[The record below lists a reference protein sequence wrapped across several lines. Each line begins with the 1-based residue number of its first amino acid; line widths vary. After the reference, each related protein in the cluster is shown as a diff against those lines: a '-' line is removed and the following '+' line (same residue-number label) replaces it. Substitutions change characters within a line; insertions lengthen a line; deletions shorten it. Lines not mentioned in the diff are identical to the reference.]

1 MLPGTDWR
9 APPELRSARTLRDT
23 RFRFARTQP
32 ARRIGQEVGGRWF
45 SGNGPPTN
53 GACGQGRKG
62 RARHMR
68 YRSTSGKAPLTSL
81 RGAVLRGLA
90 PDGGLYMPVEIARH
104 SPEELEEFR
113 RLPFTEVCF
122 RVVRPFATPDV
133 PEEMLWQIVAES
145 INFPVKLVS
154 LSPGLHILE
163 LFHGPTLAFK
173 DFGARFMAR
182 LMGYFVRGESR
193 PLTVLVATSG
203 DTGSAVAHGFLGV
216 RGIRVV
222 ILYPS
227 KRISEAQ
234 EKQFTTLGENI
245 TALEV
250 AGSFDDCQRLVKQA
264 FTDAEL
270 NKRTFLTSA
279 NSINIGRLLPQM
291 FYHVA
296 AYRQM
301 PVASVPL
308 VVSVPSGNLGNLTA
322 GIFAKRI
329 GLPVVMFV
337 AATNANDVVPEYLS
351 SGEFHPRPATQ
362 TLSNAMDVGNPNNFP
377 RLLDLCRGR
386 LELVRREIWGHAAT
400 DDETLQEM
408 KSIHDR
414 FGYIADPHT
423 AVGVLGWEAYK
434 RANCEPAQGLVLATA
449 HPAKFAD
456 VVMRAIG
463 TAPPLP
469 DRLVACLKREKLS
482 LPMTNAYDDFKQFLD
497 ANKG

>member
-1 MLPGTDWR
+1 L
-9 APPELRSARTLRDT
+9 
-23 RFRFARTQP
+23 
-32 ARRIGQEVGGRWF
+32 
-45 SGNGPPTN
+45 
-53 GACGQGRKG
+53 
-62 RARHMR
+62 R
-68 YRSTSGKAPLTSL
+68 YRSTSREAPLTSL

-90 PDGGLYMPVEIARH
+90 PDGGLYMPAEIARH

-113 RLPFTEVCF
+113 GLPFTEVCF
-122 RVVRPFATPDV
+122 RVARPFATPDV
-133 PEEMLWQIVAES
+133 PEEVLWQIVSEA
-145 INFPVKLVS
+145 INFPVNLVS

-182 LMGYFVRGESR
+182 LMGYFVRGETR

-203 DTGSAVAHGFLGV
+203 DTGSAVAHGFLRV
-216 RGIRVV
+216 PGIRVV

-250 AGSFDDCQRLVKQA
+250 AGTFDDCQRLVKQA
-264 FTDAEL
+264 FTDPEL
-270 NKRTFLTSA
+270 NKRAWLTSA

-296 AYRQM
+296 AYRQL

-308 VVSVPSGNLGNLTA
+308 IVSVPSGNFGNLTA

-329 GLPVVMFV
+329 GLPVAKYV
-337 AATNANDVVPEYLS
+337 ASTNANDVVPEYLR
-351 SGEFHPRPATQ
+351 SGEFRPRAAQSTY
-362 TLSNAMDVGNPNNFP
+362 SNAMDVGNPNNFP
-377 RLLDLCRGR
+377 RLLDLCRNR
-386 LELVRREIWGHAAT
+386 LEYVQKEIWGHGAT
-400 DDETLQEM
+400 DEETLAEM
-408 KSIHDR
+408 KLLHEK

-434 RANCEPAQGLVLATA
+434 REHPEAAQGLVLATA

-456 VVMRAIG
+456 VVMKAIG

-469 DRLVACLKREKLS
+469 ERLAAYLKRDKLS
-482 LPMTNAYDDFKQFLD
+482 LPTSNSYDDFKQFLLSH
-497 ANKG
+497 

>member
-1 MLPGTDWR
+1 M
-9 APPELRSARTLRDT
+9 
-23 RFRFARTQP
+23 
-32 ARRIGQEVGGRWF
+32 
-45 SGNGPPTN
+45 
-53 GACGQGRKG
+53 
-62 RARHMR
+62 
-68 YRSTSGKAPLTSL
+68 
-81 RGAVLRGLA
+81 RGLA

-113 RLPFTEVCF
+113 KLPFTEVCF
-122 RVVRPFATPDV
+122 RVVKPFATPDV
-133 PEEMLWQIVAES
+133 PEEVLWQIVSEA

-216 RGIRVV
+216 PGIRVV

-250 AGSFDDCQRLVKQA
+250 AGTFDDCQRLVKQA
-264 FTDAEL
+264 FSDVEL
-270 NKRTFLTSA
+270 NKTAFLTSA

-296 AYRQM
+296 AYRQL

-308 VVSVPSGNLGNLTA
+308 IVSVPSGNFGNLTA

-329 GLPVVMFV
+329 GLPVSKFI
-337 AATNANDVVPEYLS
+337 ASTNVNDVVPQYLR
-351 SGEFHPRPATQ
+351 SGRFCPRPATA
-362 TLSNAMDVGNPNNFP
+362 TYSNAMDVCNPNNFP

-386 LELVRREIWGHAAT
+386 LEYVQKEIWGHAAT
-400 DDETLQEM
+400 DQETLCEM
-408 KSIHDR
+408 KAVHER
-414 FGYIADPHT
+414 FGYLPDPHT
-423 AVGVLGWEAYK
+423 AVGVFCWEAYK
-434 RANCEPAQGLVLATA
+434 LEHAEPAQGLVLATA
-449 HPAKFAD
+449 HPAKFAE
-456 VVMRAIG
+456 VVKKAIG
-463 TAPPLP
+463 IAPPLP
-469 DRLVACLKREKLS
+469 ERLAGYLKREKLS
-482 LPMTNAYDDFKQFLD
+482 LPMSSSYEDFKQFLISC
-497 ANKG
+497 

>member
-1 MLPGTDWR
+1 
-9 APPELRSARTLRDT
+9 
-23 RFRFARTQP
+23 
-32 ARRIGQEVGGRWF
+32 
-45 SGNGPPTN
+45 
-53 GACGQGRKG
+53 
-62 RARHMR
+62 
-68 YRSTSGKAPLTSL
+68 
-81 RGAVLRGLA
+81 VLRGLA
-90 PDGGLYMPVEIARH
+90 PDGGLYMPAEIARH
-104 SPEELEEFR
+104 SPKELEDFR
-113 RLPFTEVCF
+113 ALPFTEVCF

-133 PEEMLWQIVAES
+133 PEEVLWQIVSEA

-182 LMGYFVRGESR
+182 LMGYFVRGETR
-193 PLTVLVATSG
+193 TLTVLVATSG
-203 DTGSAVAHGFLGV
+203 DTGSAVAHGFLQV
-216 RGIRVV
+216 PGIRVV

-250 AGSFDDCQRLVKQA
+250 AGTFDDCQRLVKQA
-264 FTDAEL
+264 FSDVEL
-270 NKRTFLTSA
+270 NKRAFLTSA

-296 AYRQM
+296 AYRQL

-308 VVSVPSGNLGNLTA
+308 IVSVPSGNFGNLTA

-329 GLPVVMFV
+329 GLPVAMYV
-337 AATNANDVVPEYLS
+337 ASTNANDAVPEYLRT
-351 SGEFHPRPATQ
+351 GEFHPRAAQATY
-362 TLSNAMDVGNPNNFP
+362 SNAMDVGNPNNFP
-377 RLLDLCRGR
+377 LLLDLCRNR
-386 LELVRREIWGHAAT
+386 LEYVQKEIWGHGAT
-400 DDETLQEM
+400 DEETLAAM
-408 KSIHDR
+408 KMLHDK

-434 RANCEPAQGLVLATA
+434 SQHPDPAQGLVLATA

-456 VVMRAIG
+456 VVMKAIG

-469 DRLVACLKREKLS
+469 DRLAAYLKRDKLS
-482 LPMTNAYDDFKQFLD
+482 LPVSNSYDDFRQFLLTQ
-497 ANKG
+497 

>member
-1 MLPGTDWR
+1 L
-9 APPELRSARTLRDT
+9 
-23 RFRFARTQP
+23 
-32 ARRIGQEVGGRWF
+32 
-45 SGNGPPTN
+45 
-53 GACGQGRKG
+53 
-62 RARHMR
+62 R
-68 YRSTSGKAPLTSL
+68 YRSTSRKAPLTSL

-113 RLPFTEVCF
+113 GLPFTEVCF
-122 RVVRPFATPDV
+122 RVARPFATPDV
-133 PEEMLWQIVAES
+133 PEEVLWQVVSEA
-145 INFPVKLVS
+145 INFPVNLVS

-182 LMGYFVRGESR
+182 LMGYFVRGETR

-216 RGIRVV
+216 PGIRVV

-250 AGSFDDCQRLVKQA
+250 AGTFDDCQWLVKQA
-264 FTDAEL
+264 FSDAEL
-270 NKRTFLTSA
+270 NKHAWLTSA

-296 AYRQM
+296 AYRQL

-308 VVSVPSGNLGNLTA
+308 IVSVPSGNFGNLTA

-329 GLPVVMFV
+329 GLPVAKYV
-337 AATNANDVVPEYLS
+337 ASTNANDVVPEFLRT
-351 SGEFHPRPATQ
+351 GEFHPRAAQATY
-362 TLSNAMDVGNPNNFP
+362 SNAMDVGSPNNFP
-377 RLLDLCRGR
+377 RLLDLCRNR
-386 LELVRREIWGHAAT
+386 LEYMRKEIWGHGAT
-400 DDETLQEM
+400 DQETLAAM
-408 KSIHDR
+408 KMLHDK

-434 RANCEPAQGLVLATA
+434 LEHAEPAQGLVLATA

-456 VVMRAIG
+456 VVMKAIG
-463 TAPPLP
+463 SAPPLP
-469 DRLVACLKREKLS
+469 DRLAAYLKREKLS
-482 LPMTNAYDDFKQFLD
+482 LPISSSYDEFKQFLL
-497 ANKG
+497 AQ

>member
-1 MLPGTDWR
+1 
-9 APPELRSARTLRDT
+9 
-23 RFRFARTQP
+23 
-32 ARRIGQEVGGRWF
+32 
-45 SGNGPPTN
+45 
-53 GACGQGRKG
+53 
-62 RARHMR
+62 MR

-113 RLPFTEVCF
+113 RLPFTEVCY
-122 RVVRPFATPDV
+122 RVVRPFAGAEVPD
-133 PEEMLWQIVAES
+133 EMLWQIVSES

-182 LMGYFVRGESR
+182 LMAYFVREETR
-193 PLTVLVATSG
+193 QLTVLVATSG

-216 RGIRVV
+216 PGIRVV

-250 AGSFDDCQRLVKQA
+250 AGTFDDCQRLVKQA
-264 FTDAEL
+264 FSDSAL
-270 NKRTFLTSA
+270 NQRAFLTSA
-279 NSINIGRLLPQM
+279 NSINIARLLPQM

-296 AYRQM
+296 AYRQL

-308 VVSVPSGNLGNLTA
+308 IVSVPSGNFGNLTA

-329 GLPVVMFV
+329 GLPVARFV
-337 AATNANDVVPEYLS
+337 ASTNVNDVVPEYLRT
-351 SGEFHPRPATQ
+351 GEFHPRQAKATY
-362 TLSNAMDVGNPNNFP
+362 SNAMDVGSPNNFP
-377 RLLDLCRGR
+377 RLLDLCRNR
-386 LELVRREIWGHAAT
+386 LENVRKEIWGHRAT
-400 DDETLQEM
+400 DEETLVAM
-408 KSIHDR
+408 KMIHER

-434 RANCEPAQGLVLATA
+434 REHPEPSQGLVLATA
-449 HPAKFAD
+449 HPAKFAE
-456 VVMRAIG
+456 VVQRAIG
-463 TAPPLP
+463 SAPPLP
-469 DRLVACLKREKLS
+469 DRLAAYLKRDKLS
-482 LPMTNAYDDFKQFLD
+482 QLVSSAYEDFRRFLLD
-497 ANKG
+497 

>member
-1 MLPGTDWR
+1 M
-9 APPELRSARTLRDT
+9 
-23 RFRFARTQP
+23 
-32 ARRIGQEVGGRWF
+32 
-45 SGNGPPTN
+45 
-53 GACGQGRKG
+53 
-62 RARHMR
+62 
-68 YRSTSGKAPLTSL
+68 
-81 RGAVLRGLA
+81 RGLA
-90 PDGGLYMPVEIARH
+90 PDGGLYMPVEIARR

-113 RLPFTEVCF
+113 ALPFTEVCF
-122 RVVRPFATPDV
+122 RVVKPFVGPEV
-133 PEEMLWQIVAES
+133 PEEVLWEVVSEA
-145 INFPVKLVS
+145 INFPVKMVS

-182 LMGYFVRGESR
+182 LMGYFVRDETR

-216 RGIRVV
+216 PGIRVV

-264 FTDAEL
+264 FSDEEL
-270 NKRTFLTSA
+270 NKRAFLTSA

-296 AYRQM
+296 AYRQL
-301 PVASVPL
+301 PVASVPII
-308 VVSVPSGNLGNLTA
+308 VSVPSGNFGNLTA

-329 GLPVVMFV
+329 GLPVARFI
-337 AATNANDVVPEYLS
+337 ASTNANDAVPQYLL
-351 SGEFHPRPATQ
+351 SGKFQPRPGIA

-377 RLLDLCRGR
+377 RLLDLCRNR
-386 LELVRREIWGHAAT
+386 LEYVQKEIWGHGAS
-400 DDETLQEM
+400 DEETLGAM
-408 KSIHDR
+408 KMIHER
-414 FGYIADPHT
+414 YNYIADPHT

-434 RANCEPAQGLVLATA
+434 REHPEPAQGLVLATA

-456 VVMRAIG
+456 IVQRAIG
-463 TAPPLP
+463 LAPPLP
-469 DRLVACLKREKLS
+469 DRLAACLKREKLS
-482 LPMTNAYDDFKQFLD
+482 RPFPSNYADLKAFLS
-497 ANKG
+497 AS

>member
-1 MLPGTDWR
+1 
-9 APPELRSARTLRDT
+9 
-23 RFRFARTQP
+23 
-32 ARRIGQEVGGRWF
+32 
-45 SGNGPPTN
+45 
-53 GACGQGRKG
+53 
-62 RARHMR
+62 MR
-68 YRSTSGKAPLTSL
+68 YRSTSRKAPLTSL

-90 PDGGLYMPVEIARH
+90 PDCGLYMPVEIARH
-104 SPEELEEFR
+104 SPGELEEFR
-113 RLPFTEVCF
+113 GLPFTEVCF

-133 PEEMLWQIVAES
+133 PEEVLWQVVSEA

-182 LMGYFVRGESR
+182 LMGYFVRGETR

-203 DTGSAVAHGFLGV
+203 DTGSAVAHGFLRV
-216 RGIRVV
+216 PGIRVV

-250 AGSFDDCQRLVKQA
+250 AGTFDDCQRLVKQA
-264 FTDAEL
+264 FSDAEL
-270 NKRTFLTSA
+270 NKRAWLSSA

-296 AYRQM
+296 AYRQL
-301 PVASVPL
+301 PVTSVPL
-308 VVSVPSGNLGNLTA
+308 IVSVPSGNFGNLTA

-329 GLPVVMFV
+329 GLPVAKYV
-337 AATNANDVVPEYLS
+337 ASTNANDVVPEYLR
-351 SGEFHPRPATQ
+351 SGEFHPRAAQSTY
-362 TLSNAMDVGNPNNFP
+362 SNAMDVGNPNNFP
-377 RLLDLCRGR
+377 RLLDLCRNR
-386 LELVRREIWGHAAT
+386 LEYVQKEIWGHGAT
-400 DDETLQEM
+400 DEETIAAM
-408 KSIHDR
+408 KMLHDR

-434 RANCEPAQGLVLATA
+434 SQHPEPTQGLVLATA

-456 VVMRAIG
+456 IVMKAIG
-463 TAPPLP
+463 SAPPLP
-469 DRLVACLKREKLS
+469 DRLAAYLKREKLS
-482 LPMTNAYDDFKQFLD
+482 LPMPSNYQAFREFLIT
-497 ANKG
+497 

>member
-1 MLPGTDWR
+1 L
-9 APPELRSARTLRDT
+9 
-23 RFRFARTQP
+23 
-32 ARRIGQEVGGRWF
+32 
-45 SGNGPPTN
+45 
-53 GACGQGRKG
+53 
-62 RARHMR
+62 R
-68 YRSTSGKAPLTSL
+68 YRSTSRKAPLTSL

-122 RVVRPFATPDV
+122 RVARPFATPDV
-133 PEEMLWQIVAES
+133 PEEVLWQVVSEA
-145 INFPVKLVS
+145 INFPVNLVS

-182 LMGYFVRGESR
+182 LMGYFVRGETR

-216 RGIRVV
+216 PGIRVV

-250 AGSFDDCQRLVKQA
+250 AGTFDDCQRLVKQA
-264 FTDAEL
+264 FCDAEL
-270 NKRTFLTSA
+270 NKHAWLTSA

-296 AYRQM
+296 AYRQL

-308 VVSVPSGNLGNLTA
+308 IVSVPSGNFGNLTA

-329 GLPVVMFV
+329 GLPVAKYV
-337 AATNANDVVPEYLS
+337 ASTNANDVLPEYLRT
-351 SGEFHPRPATQ
+351 GEFHPRAAQATY
-362 TLSNAMDVGNPNNFP
+362 SNAMDVGNPNNFP
-377 RLLDLCRGR
+377 RLLDLCRNR
-386 LELVRREIWGHAAT
+386 LEYVQKEIWGHGAT
-400 DDETLQEM
+400 DEETLAAM
-408 KSIHDR
+408 KMLHDR

-423 AVGVLGWEAYK
+423 AVGVLGWEAY
-434 RANCEPAQGLVLATA
+434 RREHPEPAQGLVLATA

-456 VVMRAIG
+456 VVKKAIG

-469 DRLVACLKREKLS
+469 ERLAAYLKRDKLS
-482 LPMTNAYDDFKQFLD
+482 LPISSSYDEFKRFLL
-497 ANKG
+497 AQ

>member
-1 MLPGTDWR
+1 L
-9 APPELRSARTLRDT
+9 
-23 RFRFARTQP
+23 
-32 ARRIGQEVGGRWF
+32 
-45 SGNGPPTN
+45 
-53 GACGQGRKG
+53 
-62 RARHMR
+62 R
-68 YRSTSGKAPLTSL
+68 YRSTSRQAPLTSL

-122 RVVRPFATPDV
+122 RVARPFATPDV
-133 PEEMLWQIVAES
+133 PEEVLWQVVSEA
-145 INFPVKLVS
+145 INFPVNLVS

-182 LMGYFVRGESR
+182 LMGYFVRGETR

-203 DTGSAVAHGFLGV
+203 DTGSAVAHGFLRV
-216 RGIRVV
+216 PGIRVV

-250 AGSFDDCQRLVKQA
+250 AGTFDDCQRLVKQA
-264 FTDAEL
+264 FSDADL
-270 NKRTFLTSA
+270 NKHTWLTSA

-296 AYRQM
+296 AYRQL

-308 VVSVPSGNLGNLTA
+308 IVSVPSGNFGNLTA

-329 GLPVVMFV
+329 GLPVARYV
-337 AATNANDVVPEYLS
+337 ASTNANDVVPEYLR
-351 SGEFHPRPATQ
+351 SGEFHPRAAQATY
-362 TLSNAMDVGNPNNFP
+362 SNAMDVGNPNNFP
-377 RLLDLCRGR
+377 RLLDLCRNR
-386 LELVRREIWGHAAT
+386 LEYVQKEIWGHGAT
-400 DDETLQEM
+400 DEETLAAM
-408 KSIHDR
+408 KMLHDR

-423 AVGVLGWEAYK
+423 AVGVLGWEAY
-434 RANCEPAQGLVLATA
+434 RREHPEPAQGLVLATA

-456 VVMRAIG
+456 VVKKAIG

-469 DRLVACLKREKLS
+469 DRLAAYLKRDKLS
-482 LPMTNAYDDFKQFLD
+482 LPVSSSYDEFKQFLL
-497 ANKG
+497 AQ

>member
-1 MLPGTDWR
+1 
-9 APPELRSARTLRDT
+9 
-23 RFRFARTQP
+23 
-32 ARRIGQEVGGRWF
+32 
-45 SGNGPPTN
+45 
-53 GACGQGRKG
+53 
-62 RARHMR
+62 MR
-68 YRSTSGKAPLTSL
+68 YRSTSRKAALTSL

-122 RVVRPFATPDV
+122 RVARPFASPDV
-133 PEEMLWQIVAES
+133 PEEVLWQVVSEA
-145 INFPVKLVS
+145 INFPVNLVS

-182 LMGYFVRGESR
+182 LMGYFVRGETR
-193 PLTVLVATSG
+193 TLTVLVATSG
-203 DTGSAVAHGFLGV
+203 DTGSAVAHGFLCV
-216 RGIRVV
+216 PGIRVV

-250 AGSFDDCQRLVKQA
+250 VGTFDDCQRLVKQA
-264 FTDAEL
+264 FSDAEL
-270 NKRTFLTSA
+270 NKHTWLTSA

-296 AYRQM
+296 AYRQL

-308 VVSVPSGNLGNLTA
+308 IVSVPSGNFGNLTA

-329 GLPVVMFV
+329 GLPVAKYV
-337 AATNANDVVPEYLS
+337 ASTNANDVVPEYLRT
-351 SGEFHPRPATQ
+351 GEFHPRAAQATY
-362 TLSNAMDVGNPNNFP
+362 SNAMDVGNPNNFP
-377 RLLDLCRGR
+377 RLLDLCRNR
-386 LELVRREIWGHAAT
+386 LEYVQKEIWGHGAT
-400 DDETLQEM
+400 DEETLAAM
-408 KSIHDR
+408 KMLHDR

-434 RANCEPAQGLVLATA
+434 REHPEPAQGLVLATA

-456 VVMRAIG
+456 VVMKAIG

-469 DRLVACLKREKLS
+469 DRLAAYLKCEKLS
-482 LPMTNAYDDFKQFLD
+482 LPISSSYDEFKQFLLSQ
-497 ANKG
+497 

>member
-1 MLPGTDWR
+1 
-9 APPELRSARTLRDT
+9 
-23 RFRFARTQP
+23 
-32 ARRIGQEVGGRWF
+32 
-45 SGNGPPTN
+45 
-53 GACGQGRKG
+53 
-62 RARHMR
+62 
-68 YRSTSGKAPLTSL
+68 
-81 RGAVLRGLA
+81 VLRGLA

-133 PEEMLWQIVAES
+133 PEEVLWQVVSEA
-145 INFPVKLVS
+145 INFPVNLVS

-182 LMGYFVRGESR
+182 LMGYFVRGETR

-203 DTGSAVAHGFLGV
+203 DTGSAVAHGFLRV
-216 RGIRVV
+216 PGIRVV

-234 EKQFTTLGENI
+234 EKQFTTLGDNI

-250 AGSFDDCQRLVKQA
+250 AGTFDDCQRLVKQA
-264 FTDAEL
+264 FSDEEL
-270 NKRTFLTSA
+270 NKRAWVTSA
-279 NSINIGRLLPQM
+279 NSINVGRLLPQM

-296 AYRQM
+296 AYRQL

-308 VVSVPSGNLGNLTA
+308 IVSVPSGNLGNLTA

-329 GLPVVMFV
+329 GLPVAKYV
-337 AATNANDVVPEYLS
+337 ASTNANDVVPEYLRT
-351 SGEFHPRPATQ
+351 GEFHPRAAQATY
-362 TLSNAMDVGNPNNFP
+362 SNAMDVGSPNNFP
-377 RLLDLCRGR
+377 RLLDLCRSR
-386 LELVRREIWGHAAT
+386 LEYVQKEIWGHSVT
-400 DDETLQEM
+400 DEETLAAM
-408 KSIHDR
+408 KSLHDR

-434 RANCEPAQGLVLATA
+434 SQHPEPAQGLVLATA

-463 TAPPLP
+463 TAPSLP
-469 DRLVACLKREKLS
+469 DRLAVYLKREKLS
-482 LPMTNAYDDFKQFLD
+482 LPISSFYDDFKQFLLCT
-497 ANKG
+497 

>member
-1 MLPGTDWR
+1 M
-9 APPELRSARTLRDT
+9 
-23 RFRFARTQP
+23 P
-32 ARRIGQEVGGRWF
+32 A
-45 SGNGPPTN
+45 
-53 GACGQGRKG
+53 
-62 RARHMR
+62 
-68 YRSTSGKAPLTSL
+68 
-81 RGAVLRGLA
+81 
-90 PDGGLYMPVEIARH
+90 EIARH
-104 SPEELEEFR
+104 SPTELEEFR

-133 PEEMLWQIVAES
+133 PDEVLWQIVSEA
-145 INFPVKLVS
+145 INFPVRLIS

-182 LMGYFVRGESR
+182 LMGYFVRGETR
-193 PLTVLVATSG
+193 PLKVLVATSG
-203 DTGSAVAHGFLGV
+203 DTGSAVAHGFLRV

-250 AGSFDDCQRLVKQA
+250 AGTFDDCQRLVKRA
-264 FTDAEL
+264 FSDTEL
-270 NKRTFLTSA
+270 NNRAWLTSA

-296 AYRQM
+296 AYRQL

-308 VVSVPSGNLGNLTA
+308 IVSVPSGNFGNLTA

-329 GLPVVMFV
+329 GLPVAKYV
-337 AATNANDVVPEYLS
+337 AATNANDVVPEYLRT
-351 SGEFHPRPATQ
+351 GEFHPRAAHATF
-362 TLSNAMDVGNPNNFP
+362 SNAMDVGNPNNFP
-377 RLLDLCRGR
+377 RLLDLCRNR
-386 LELVRREIWGHAAT
+386 LEYVQKEIWGHRAT
-400 DDETLQEM
+400 DEETLAAM
-408 KSIHDR
+408 KMLHGR
-414 FGYIADPHT
+414 FAYIADPHT

-434 RANCEPAQGLVLATA
+434 NEHPEPAQGLVLATA

-456 VVMRAIG
+456 VVTKAIG

-469 DRLVACLKREKLS
+469 DRLAAYLKREKLS
-482 LPMTNAYDDFKQFLD
+482 LPISSSYDDFKQFLLTQ
-497 ANKG
+497 

>member
-1 MLPGTDWR
+1 
-9 APPELRSARTLRDT
+9 
-23 RFRFARTQP
+23 
-32 ARRIGQEVGGRWF
+32 
-45 SGNGPPTN
+45 
-53 GACGQGRKG
+53 
-62 RARHMR
+62 
-68 YRSTSGKAPLTSL
+68 
-81 RGAVLRGLA
+81 VLRGLA

-104 SPEELEEFR
+104 SAEELEEFR
-113 RLPFTEVCF
+113 GLPFTEVCF
-122 RVVRPFATPDV
+122 RVARPFATPDV
-133 PEEMLWQIVAES
+133 PEEVLWQVVSEA
-145 INFPVKLVS
+145 INFPVNLVS

-182 LMGYFVRGESR
+182 LMGYFVRGETR

-203 DTGSAVAHGFLGV
+203 DTGSAVAHGFLRV
-216 RGIRVV
+216 PGIRVV

-250 AGSFDDCQRLVKQA
+250 AGTFDDCQRLVKQA
-264 FTDAEL
+264 FSDAEL
-270 NKRTFLTSA
+270 NKHAWLTSA

-296 AYRQM
+296 AYRQL

-308 VVSVPSGNLGNLTA
+308 IVSVPSGNFGNLTA

-329 GLPVVMFV
+329 GLPVAKYV
-337 AATNANDVVPEYLS
+337 ASTNANDVVPEYLR
-351 SGEFHPRPATQ
+351 SGEFRPRPATA
-362 TLSNAMDVGNPNNFP
+362 TFSNAMDVGNPNNFP
-377 RLLDLCRGR
+377 RLLDLCRNR
-386 LELVRREIWGHAAT
+386 LEYVQKEIWGHGAT
-400 DDETLQEM
+400 DEETLAAM
-408 KSIHDR
+408 KMLHDK

-434 RANCEPAQGLVLATA
+434 REHPEPAQGLVLATA

-456 VVMRAIG
+456 VVMKAIG

-469 DRLVACLKREKLS
+469 DRLAAYLQRQKLS
-482 LPMTNAYDDFKQFLD
+482 LPISSSYDDFKQFLL
-497 ANKG
+497 AQ

>member
-1 MLPGTDWR
+1 
-9 APPELRSARTLRDT
+9 
-23 RFRFARTQP
+23 
-32 ARRIGQEVGGRWF
+32 
-45 SGNGPPTN
+45 
-53 GACGQGRKG
+53 
-62 RARHMR
+62 MR
-68 YRSTSGKAPLTSL
+68 YRSTSRKAPLTSL

-104 SPEELEEFR
+104 SSEELEEFR
-113 RLPFTEVCF
+113 KLPFTEVCF
-122 RVVRPFATPDV
+122 RVARPFATPDV
-133 PEEMLWQIVAES
+133 PEEVLWQVVSEA

-182 LMGYFVRGESR
+182 LMGYFVRGETR

-216 RGIRVV
+216 PGIRVV

-250 AGSFDDCQRLVKQA
+250 AGTFDDCQRLVKQA
-264 FTDAEL
+264 ISDAEL
-270 NKRTFLTSA
+270 NKHAWLTSA

-296 AYRQM
+296 AYRQL

-308 VVSVPSGNLGNLTA
+308 IVSVPSGNFGNLTA

-329 GLPVVMFV
+329 GLPVAKYV
-337 AATNANDVVPEYLS
+337 ASTNANDVVPQYLRT
-351 SGEFHPRPATQ
+351 GEFHPRAAQATF
-362 TLSNAMDVGNPNNFP
+362 SNAMDVGNPNNFP
-377 RLLDLCRGR
+377 RLLDLCRNR
-386 LELVRREIWGHAAT
+386 LEYVQKEIWGHGAT
-400 DDETLQEM
+400 DEETLAAM
-408 KSIHDR
+408 RMLHDK
-414 FGYIADPHT
+414 FGYISDPHT

-434 RANCEPAQGLVLATA
+434 RQHPEPAQGLVLATA

-456 VVMRAIG
+456 VVMKAIG

-469 DRLVACLKREKLS
+469 DRLAAYLKRDKLS
-482 LPMTNAYDDFKQFLD
+482 LPISSSYDEFKQFLLSQ
-497 ANKG
+497 

>member
-1 MLPGTDWR
+1 L
-9 APPELRSARTLRDT
+9 
-23 RFRFARTQP
+23 
-32 ARRIGQEVGGRWF
+32 
-45 SGNGPPTN
+45 
-53 GACGQGRKG
+53 
-62 RARHMR
+62 R
-68 YRSTSGKAPLTSL
+68 YRSTSRKAPLTSL

-113 RLPFTEVCF
+113 GLPFTEVCF
-122 RVVRPFATPDV
+122 RVARPFATPDV
-133 PEEMLWQIVAES
+133 PEEVLWQVVSEA
-145 INFPVKLVS
+145 INFPVNLVS

-182 LMGYFVRGESR
+182 LMGYFVRGETR

-216 RGIRVV
+216 PGIRVV

-250 AGSFDDCQRLVKQA
+250 AGTFDDCQWLVKQA
-264 FTDAEL
+264 FSDAEL
-270 NKRTFLTSA
+270 NKHAWLTSA

-296 AYRQM
+296 AYRQL

-308 VVSVPSGNLGNLTA
+308 IVSVPSGNFGNLTA

-329 GLPVVMFV
+329 GLPVAKYV
-337 AATNANDVVPEYLS
+337 ASTNANDVVPEFLRT
-351 SGEFHPRPATQ
+351 GEFHPRAAQATY
-362 TLSNAMDVGNPNNFP
+362 SNAMDVGSPNNFP
-377 RLLDLCRGR
+377 RLLDLCRNR
-386 LELVRREIWGHAAT
+386 LEYMQKEIWGHGGT
-400 DDETLQEM
+400 DEETLAAM
-408 KSIHDR
+408 KMLHDK

-434 RANCEPAQGLVLATA
+434 LEHAEPAQGLVLATA

-456 VVMRAIG
+456 VVMKAIG

-469 DRLVACLKREKLS
+469 DRLAAYLKREKLS
-482 LPMTNAYDDFKQFLD
+482 LPISSSYDDFKQFLLTQ
-497 ANKG
+497 

>member
-1 MLPGTDWR
+1 
-9 APPELRSARTLRDT
+9 
-23 RFRFARTQP
+23 
-32 ARRIGQEVGGRWF
+32 
-45 SGNGPPTN
+45 
-53 GACGQGRKG
+53 
-62 RARHMR
+62 MR
-68 YRSTSGKAPLTSL
+68 YRSTSRKAPLASL

-90 PDGGLYMPVEIARH
+90 PDGGLYMPAEIARH

-113 RLPFTEVCF
+113 GLPFTEVCF

-133 PEEMLWQIVAES
+133 PDEVLWQIVSEA

-182 LMGYFVRGESR
+182 LMGYFVRGETR
-193 PLTVLVATSG
+193 ALKVLVATSG
-203 DTGSAVAHGFLGV
+203 DTGSAVAQGFLGV
-216 RGIRVV
+216 PGIRVV

-250 AGSFDDCQRLVKQA
+250 AGTFDDCQRLVKQA
-264 FTDAEL
+264 FSDADL
-270 NKRTFLTSA
+270 NNRTWLTSA

-296 AYRQM
+296 AYRQL

-308 VVSVPSGNLGNLTA
+308 IVSVPSGNFGNLTA

-329 GLPVVMFV
+329 GLPVAKYV
-337 AATNANDVVPEYLS
+337 ASTNANDVVPEYLRT
-351 SGEFHPRPATQ
+351 GEFHPRAAQATF
-362 TLSNAMDVGNPNNFP
+362 SNAMDVGNPNNFP
-377 RLLDLCRGR
+377 RLLDLCRNR
-386 LELVRREIWGHAAT
+386 LEYVQKEIWGHRAT
-400 DDETLQEM
+400 DEETISAM
-408 KSIHDR
+408 KMLHER

-434 RANCEPAQGLVLATA
+434 SQHPEPAQGLVLATA

-456 VVMRAIG
+456 IVMKAIG

-469 DRLVACLKREKLS
+469 DRLAAYLKRDKLS
-482 LPMTNAYDDFKQFLD
+482 LPISSSYDDFKQFLLTQ
-497 ANKG
+497 

>member
-1 MLPGTDWR
+1 
-9 APPELRSARTLRDT
+9 
-23 RFRFARTQP
+23 
-32 ARRIGQEVGGRWF
+32 V
-45 SGNGPPTN
+45 
-53 GACGQGRKG
+53 
-62 RARHMR
+62 R
-68 YRSTSGKAPLTSL
+68 YRSTSRGATLTSL

-90 PDGGLYMPVEIARH
+90 PDGGLYMPAEIARH

-133 PEEMLWQIVAES
+133 PEEVLWQVVSEA
-145 INFPVKLVS
+145 INFPVNMVS

-182 LMGYFVRGESR
+182 LMGYFVRGETR

-203 DTGSAVAHGFLGV
+203 DTGSAVAHGFLRV
-216 RGIRVV
+216 PGIRVV

-250 AGSFDDCQRLVKQA
+250 AGTFDDCQRLVKQA
-264 FTDAEL
+264 FSDEEL
-270 NKRTFLTSA
+270 NKRTWLTSA

-296 AYRQM
+296 AYRQL

-308 VVSVPSGNLGNLTA
+308 IVSVPSGNFGNLTA

-329 GLPVVMFV
+329 GLPVAMYV
-337 AATNANDVVPEYLS
+337 ASTNANDVVPEYLRT
-351 SGEFHPRPATQ
+351 GEFHSRAAQATY
-362 TLSNAMDVGNPNNFP
+362 SNAMDVGSPNNFP
-377 RLLDLCRGR
+377 RLLDLCRNR
-386 LELVRREIWGHAAT
+386 LEYVRKEIWGHGAT
-400 DDETLQEM
+400 DEETLAAM
-408 KSIHDR
+408 KMLHEK

-434 RANCEPAQGLVLATA
+434 REHPELAQGLVLATA

-456 VVMRAIG
+456 VVMKAIG

-469 DRLVACLKREKLS
+469 DRLAAYLQREKLS
-482 LPMTNAYDDFKQFLD
+482 LPMSSIYDEFKQYLLTQ
-497 ANKG
+497 

>member
-1 MLPGTDWR
+1 
-9 APPELRSARTLRDT
+9 
-23 RFRFARTQP
+23 
-32 ARRIGQEVGGRWF
+32 
-45 SGNGPPTN
+45 
-53 GACGQGRKG
+53 
-62 RARHMR
+62 
-68 YRSTSGKAPLTSL
+68 
-81 RGAVLRGLA
+81 
-90 PDGGLYMPVEIARH
+90 MPVEIARH

-113 RLPFTEVCF
+113 KLPFTEVCF
-122 RVVRPFATPDV
+122 RVVKPFATPDV
-133 PEEMLWQIVAES
+133 PEEVLWQIVSEA

-216 RGIRVV
+216 PGIRVV

-250 AGSFDDCQRLVKQA
+250 AGTFDDCQRLVKQA
-264 FTDAEL
+264 FSDVEL
-270 NKRTFLTSA
+270 NKTAFLTSA

-296 AYRQM
+296 AYRQL

-308 VVSVPSGNLGNLTA
+308 IVSVPSGNFGNLTA

-329 GLPVVMFV
+329 GLPVSKFI
-337 AATNANDVVPEYLS
+337 ASTNVNDVVPQYLR
-351 SGEFHPRPATQ
+351 SGRFCPRPATA
-362 TLSNAMDVGNPNNFP
+362 TYSNAMDVGNPNNFP

-386 LELVRREIWGHAAT
+386 LEYVQKEIWGRAAT
-400 DDETLQEM
+400 DQETLCEM
-408 KSIHDR
+408 KAVHER
-414 FGYIADPHT
+414 FGYLPDPHT
-423 AVGVLGWEAYK
+423 AVGVFCWEAYK
-434 RANCEPAQGLVLATA
+434 LEHAEPAQGLVLATA

-456 VVMRAIG
+456 VVMKAIG
-463 TAPPLP
+463 NAPQLP
-469 DRLVACLKREKLS
+469 ERLAAYLKREKLS
-482 LPMTNAYDDFKQFLD
+482 LPMSSSYEDFKQFLI
-497 ANKG
+497 KC